1 MVSFILLFII
11 PNIFYLLFPIGKFSI
26 FHHLHH
32 YKYVCP
38 CFSRGWLCVFSTTPL
53 KQKISTTTTKSI
65 LKLNTDFIW
74 WPNICL
80 KSVLYHA
87 HTHSHINITPLTN
100 CILAFGCA
108 CLCPYVLRELQIF
121 TPQFW
126 QTKPYFDTEL
136 RWMSSSQHPI
146 LIHRAHTRT
155 FSALLFGFFKYIC
168 WDILSLAND

>member
-38 CFSRGWLCVFSTTPL
+38 CFSRGWLCVFSTTLL
-53 KQKISTTTTKSI
+53 KQKISTTTKSI

-80 KSVLYHA
+80 KSVLYHS
-87 HTHSHINITPLTN
+87 HTHTHTSTLPHSQIVFWLLGVRVCVRMSCVSCRFSPLNFGKLNHTLILNWDECRHHNIP
-100 CILAFGCA
+100 F
-108 CLCPYVLRELQIF
+108 
-121 TPQFW
+121 
-126 QTKPYFDTEL
+126 
-136 RWMSSSQHPI
+136 
-146 LIHRAHTRT
+146 
-155 FSALLFGFFKYIC
+155 
-168 WDILSLAND
+168 